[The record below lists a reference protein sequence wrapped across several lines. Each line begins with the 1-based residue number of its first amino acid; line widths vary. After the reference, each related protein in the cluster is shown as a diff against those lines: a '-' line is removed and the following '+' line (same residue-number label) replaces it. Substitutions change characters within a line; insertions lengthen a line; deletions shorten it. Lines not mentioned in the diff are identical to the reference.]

1 MTFFGP
7 LGSGALRSPA
17 QRRTD
22 APGSDAQGSDAQG
35 LDAPG
40 IDELPEEFRTAL
52 GEIRRSAPRAEA
64 QIEEI
69 PAPRRLAPY
78 AVALR
83 AEVAAPDPHHL
94 RTGGPT
100 GAVSAIGGA
109 DARDSDDEAEQLA
122 AGRFILLH
130 DPDGQD
136 AWDGTSRVVIYI
148 RAELDAEMSNDPL
161 LASVAWTWL
170 ADSLSQYGAVHRRA
184 GGTATRILSESFGEL
199 ADRDASN
206 TVELRA
212 SWTPGPGAL
221 DTHVEAWSDM
231 VCSFAGLPALPDG
244 VVAMPTLRRS

>member
-7 LGSGALRSPA
+7 LGSGALRPPA
-17 QRRTD
+17 PRRDDT
-22 APGSDAQGSDAQG
+22 PGM
-35 LDAPG
+35 
-40 IDELPEEFRTAL
+40 DELPEGFRTAL
-52 GEIRRSAPRAEA
+52 GEMRRASPRAEA
-64 QIEEI
+64 RIGEI

-83 AEVAAPDPHHL
+83 AEVAAPGPHEVRMGSPSGTVVGL
-94 RTGGPT
+94 S
-100 GAVSAIGGA
+100 GAAP
-109 DARDSDDEAEQLA
+109 RQDDEDVEQLA

-130 DPDGQD
+130 DPAGQD

-212 SWTPGPGAL
+212 SWTPGPGGL

>member
-7 LGSGALRSPA
+7 LGTGALRAAAPRRESSP
-17 QRRTD
+17 
-22 APGSDAQGSDAQG
+22 S
-35 LDAPG
+35 
-40 IDELPEEFRTAL
+40 IDELPGAFRDAL
-52 GEIRRSAPRAEA
+52 GEIRRATPRPEA
-64 QIEEI
+64 AIAEI
-69 PAPRRLAPY
+69 PAPRKLAPY

-83 AEVAAPDPHHL
+83 AEVTESSPGQ
-94 RTGGPT
+94 RVTGGTT
-100 GAVSAIGGA
+100 GAVSSLGTSSPAPA
-109 DARDSDDEAEQLA
+109 DEDAEQLA

-130 DPDGQD
+130 DPAGQA

-148 RAELDAEMSNDPL
+148 RAELDTEMSNDPL

-170 ADSLSQYGAVHRRA
+170 ADSLSQYGVQHRRA

-199 ADRDASN
+199 ADREASN

-212 SWTPGPGAL
+212 SWTPGDGGL